1 MKLRDNKNS
10 QNKSKNNDILD
21 EKLLKELILLYNRGD
36 LENLINNLDILIKK
50 NPNNFIIWNL
60 LGASNKRLG
69 NLDKAIN
76 AFKKVIR
83 LNPNYSDGFNN
94 LGVAFKDQGKINEAL
109 NAFKK
114 AISLRPN
121 YPEAYNNLGLIF
133 RDQGKINDSLNSF
146 KKAISLRPHYPE
158 AYNNLGVI
166 LRDQGK
172 TNESLNFFKEAINL
186 KGDYAEAHYNL
197 GISLQKLEMI
207 NKAIKSYELAIN
219 IKPDYAEAYNN
230 IGVIYQSQRKFDQAL
245 KIIKKAISFN
255 SNYPEA
261 FYNAGVALRELGNI
275 NEAILYY
282 NRAIKL
288 KPNYKEAHYNLGIA
302 FQELGKLDVSI
313 KSLRNAV
320 LLDPYFEKAKSQ
332 ILYQSANIC
341 DWNEIE
347 KNKKLIEKIGISKQY
362 VSPFTI
368 LSLHDSPES
377 HKLRSEVYAKAKY
390 LNIQSHKIK
399 KPLKKTEQIRIGYF
413 SADFHSHAT
422 MHLIV
427 RIFELHN
434 KDKFKIFA
442 YSYGP
447 NTNDEMRQRL
457 IKSVSCFRDIRLKN
471 DHDVAL
477 LARND
482 KIDIAVDL
490 KGYTKGGR
498 TGIFAYRAAPIQINY
513 LGYPGTLGTDFID
526 YIIADHVV
534 IPEPDRNK
542 FTEKII
548 FMPNSYQPND
558 NTRKISKKKITKN
571 EMKLPE
577 KGFIFCCFNNNYKIL
592 SREFSIWMRIL
603 NKVQDS
609 VLWLLKTNEFAEYNL
624 KKEAEKRGI
633 NQNRLIFA
641 NNAQQSDHLA
651 RHKLAD
657 LFLDT
662 FNYNAH
668 TTTSDALWSG
678 LPVVTKLG
686 KSFQSR
692 VAGSLLQSIELPEL
706 VTVNEIDY
714 ESLILE
720 LATSPKKL
728 IKITEKLE
736 KNRHRMPLFNSEHYT
751 KSLEKGFE
759 IAYKKYFNQTKP
771 EIIDIVDHL

>member
-1 MKLRDNKNS
+1 MSTQKTSKEILQKLINLYNNGKFTNLI
-10 QNKSKNNDILD
+10 QNI
-21 EKLLKELILLYNRGD
+21 EKLLENNPKDFIL
-36 LENLINNLDILIKK
+36 
-50 NPNNFIIWNL
+50 WNL

-69 NLDKAIN
+69 NLDEAIN
-76 AFKKVIR
+76 SFKKVIE

-94 LGVAFKDQGKINEAL
+94 LGVALKDKGKINESL
-109 NAFKK
+109 NSFNK
-114 AISLRPN
+114 AISLRPH

-133 RDQGKINDSLNSF
+133 RDQGKINESLNS
-146 KKAISLRPHYPE
+146 
-158 AYNNLGVI
+158 
-166 LRDQGK
+166 
-172 TNESLNFFKEAINL
+172 FKEAINL
-186 KGDYAEAHYNL
+186 KEDYAEAHYNL
-197 GISLQKLEMI
+197 GISLQKLEI
-207 NKAIKSYELAIN
+207 LNKAIKSYELAIN
-219 IKPDYAEAYNN
+219 FKPDYAEAYNN
-230 IGVIYQSQRKFDQAL
+230 IGVIFQSQGKFDQAL
-245 KIIKKAISFN
+245 TIIKKAIAFN
-255 SNYPEA
+255 SNFPEA
-261 FYNAGVALRELGNI
+261 FYNAGVALRELGDI

-288 KPNYKEAHYNLGIA
+288 KQNYKEAHYNLGIA
-302 FQELGKLDVSI
+302 FQELGKLDESI

-320 LLDPYFEKAKSQ
+320 LSDPYFEKAKSQ

-347 KNKKLIEKIGISKQY
+347 INKKLIENIGMSKQY

-368 LSLHDSPES
+368 LSLHDSPQS

-390 LNIQSHKIK
+390 INIQSHKFI

-413 SADFHSHAT
+413 SADFHNHAT
-422 MHLIV
+422 MYLIA

-447 NTNDEMRQRL
+447 NINDEMRRRL
-457 IKSVSCFRDIRLKN
+457 IKSVSYFRDVRLKT
-471 DHDVAL
+471 DHDIAL

-490 KGYTKGGR
+490 KGYTKDGR

-513 LGYPGTLGTDFID
+513 LGYPGTLGTNFID
-526 YIIADHVV
+526 YIIADHTV
-534 IPEPDRNK
+534 IPEPNRNS

-558 NTRKISKKKITKN
+558 NTREISKKKITKTAMN
-571 EMKLPE
+571 LPE

-592 SREFSIWMRIL
+592 SKEFSIWMRIL

-624 KKEAEKRGI
+624 KKEAEKRGV

-641 NNAQQSDHLA
+641 KNVEQSDHLA

-692 VAGSLLQSIELPEL
+692 VAGSLLQAIELSEL
-706 VTVNEIDY
+706 ITENEIDY

-720 LATSPKKL
+720 LATSSEKL
-728 IKITEKLE
+728 IKINEKLK
-736 KNRHRMPLFNSEHYT
+736 KNRLLMPLFNSEQYT
-751 KSLEKGFE
+751 KNLEKGFE
-759 IAYKKYFNQTKP
+759 IAYQKYFNQTKP
-771 EIIDIVDHL
+771 ETIDIIDKL